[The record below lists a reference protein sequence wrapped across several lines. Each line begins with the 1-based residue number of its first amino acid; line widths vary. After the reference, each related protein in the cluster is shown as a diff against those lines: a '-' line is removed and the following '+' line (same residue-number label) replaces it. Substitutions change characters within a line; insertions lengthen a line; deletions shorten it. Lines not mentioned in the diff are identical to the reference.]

1 MRSSL
6 LLKGTL
12 LFVVL
17 LPQILFAQ
25 DSSNSSGL
33 LEFLMGDGA
42 FESWFF
48 EVFTQMDHD
57 LESRAI
63 SASMLGRTLGG
74 IGSLIYLGYLG
85 FQMQEGARPWEI
97 TPMLRPFVIGIILLH
112 WTGFYQMIQYPLEQL
127 AVPSRESFLDLEREA
142 NKVRIERFG
151 KQTQLLDFLIQQ
163 QAAEKAKEREL
174 SLGEDSGF
182 SQRMIEGMSQLFEP
196 IEEWK
201 IRMDFELQKFSA
213 DLIEAICLTILRVCT
228 YLVFFIQ
235 KIWSYILILLG
246 PIALG
251 ISLIPGFEHS
261 FQNWVSKF
269 ININLYTFVAYT
281 IITLGQ
287 QLIISGYHLEMERYD
302 RLLDGGTVTDLATLS
317 YYLSNNGL
325 IHTVLFPCVAYL
337 VTGIGI
343 LMTPTIADSIV
354 SAAGAGVMSKG
365 KAGAGKLLAASSGST
380 RHIVQ
385 SLRSTYRSSSQSRK
399 G

>member
-1 MRSSL
+1 MKASSI
-6 LLKGTL
+6 LKGISL
-12 LFVVL
+12 VVIL
-17 LPQILFAQ
+17 LPQLLFAQ

-57 LESRAI
+57 LESRAL

-97 TPMLRPFVIGIILLH
+97 TPMLRPFVIGLILLH
-112 WTGFYQMIQYPLEQL
+112 WTGFYKMIQYPLEQL
-127 AVPSRESFLDLEREA
+127 AVPSREAFLGLEREA
-142 NKVRIERFG
+142 NKVRIERFT

-163 QAAEKAKEREL
+163 QAHEKAKEREL
-174 SLGEDSGF
+174 ALGEDSGF
-182 SQRMIEGMSQLFEP
+182 SQRMIEGMSELFQP

-201 IRMDFELQKFSA
+201 IRMDFESQKFTA
-213 DLIEAICLTILRVCT
+213 DLIEAICLTLLRVCT
-228 YLVFFIQ
+228 YLVFFLQ
-235 KIWSYILILLG
+235 KVWSYILILLG

-269 ININLYTFVAYT
+269 INVNLYTFVAFT
-281 IITLGQ
+281 IVSLGQ

-302 RLLDGGTVTDLATLS
+302 RLLDSGTVTDLTTLS
-317 YYLSNNGL
+317 YYISNNGL

-365 KAGAGKLLAASSGST
+365 KAGAGKLLSASSGAA
-380 RHIVQ
+380 RQIFQ
-385 SLRSTYRSSSQSRK
+385 SVKSSYRSSGQSRK